1 MNKIIGEQLGGG
13 ENEKTKHFSIFLKEV
28 LNTVG
33 IKRLGKDISLK
44 NDKFIELLS
53 LYKERIRYVST
64 DLELYG
70 YEVKNMFFIED
81 EDYIKYLRLNISK
94 IKSGELLIGF
104 LYDDPINALKIKSI
118 VFAKQVV
125 EDSVINDNL
134 EFFRDRLK
142 GIVIPGIDC

>member
-1 MNKIIGEQLGGG
+1 MQ
-13 ENEKTKHFSIFLKEV
+13 FSKFIFV
-28 LNTVG
+28 
-33 IKRLGKDISLK
+33 IKLLLHLK

-64 DLELYG
+64 DLELYW

-94 IKSGELLIGF
+94 IKSWELLIWF

-142 GIVIPGIDC
+142 WIVIPWIDC